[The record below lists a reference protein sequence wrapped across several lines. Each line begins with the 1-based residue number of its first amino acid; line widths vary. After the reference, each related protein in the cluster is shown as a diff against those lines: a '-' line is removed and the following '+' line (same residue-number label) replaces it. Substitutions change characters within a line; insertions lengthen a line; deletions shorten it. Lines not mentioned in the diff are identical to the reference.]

1 MMNQFYAKRYP
12 LIILISGTVFIG
24 KSTIATKLSE
34 RMNISNMLQT
44 KTISDVMGFLDNNY
58 DNHTFKP
65 FYMDDTITS
74 DEDLIKIYENE
85 SRIIRKGANFDIQKG
100 FLEGKALIIE
110 GHHII
115 PSLFIDK
122 DSNGNLYICTPE
134 PENRNET
141 DREKCMRQEMST
153 IDQRGIIVPF
163 LLTASEKDQRYLLNN
178 NGLFFQGENISFNV
192 RKFNFLIPFSFI
204 I

>member
-1 MMNQFYAKRYP
+1 MMNQFYTKRFP

-44 KTISDVMGFLDNNY
+44 KTISDVMGYLDNKS
-58 DNHTFKP
+58 DDSHSTEP
-65 FYMDDTITS
+65 FYMDNTVTS
-74 DEDLIKIYENE
+74 DEELIKRYVNE
-85 SRIIRKGANFDIQKG
+85 SRIIRKGANYDIQKG

-115 PSLFIDK
+115 PYLFVEK
-122 DSNGNLYICTPE
+122 DINGNICICTPE
-134 PENRNET
+134 PENKNESH
-141 DREKCMRQEMST
+141 REKCVRQEMNK
-153 IDQRGIIVPF
+153 IEQKGIIIPF
-163 LLTASEKDQRYLLNN
+163 LLTASEKDQRYLLKN

-192 RKFNFLIPFSFI
+192 KI
-204 I
+204 

>member
-1 MMNQFYAKRYP
+1 MMNQFYTKRYP

-44 KTISDVMGFLDNNY
+44 KTISDVMGYLDDDIGNY
-58 DNHTFKP
+58 QDVKP
-65 FYMDDTITS
+65 FYMDDTVTS
-74 DEDLIKIYENE
+74 DEELIKRYENE

-100 FLEGKALIIE
+100 YMDGKALIIE

-115 PSLFIDK
+115 PSLYIDK
-122 DSNGNLYICTPE
+122 DINGNIFICTPE
-134 PENRNET
+134 PESKKET
-141 DREKCMRQEMST
+141 DREKSIRQEMNK
-153 IDQRGIIVPF
+153 IIQKGIIVPF
-163 LLTASEKDQRYLLNN
+163 MLTASEKDQRYLLKN

-192 RKFNFLIPFSFI
+192 RMIYR
-204 I
+204 